1 MAHSKIQWDVEEN
14 KSCPKENTKLTYCAS
29 LYFST
34 HSGLG
39 KSQSVIRQETKD
51 STAGWYGSDKNDMR
65 TKKSSGS
72 DKVCRGNN
80 LPCQYHCVVGLKS
93 LSTRAKLV
101 HVRVLSKACQLG
113 LEPKWSSVCYK

>member
-1 MAHSKIQWDVEEN
+1 MAHSKIQWDVEEKN

-51 STAGWYGSDKNDMR
+51 PFTPLPDGTARIKMICVLKNQAARIKFVVEITCRASITAWSD
-65 TKKSSGS
+65 
-72 DKVCRGNN
+72 
-80 LPCQYHCVVGLKS
+80 
-93 LSTRAKLV
+93 
-101 HVRVLSKACQLG
+101 
-113 LEPKWSSVCYK
+113 